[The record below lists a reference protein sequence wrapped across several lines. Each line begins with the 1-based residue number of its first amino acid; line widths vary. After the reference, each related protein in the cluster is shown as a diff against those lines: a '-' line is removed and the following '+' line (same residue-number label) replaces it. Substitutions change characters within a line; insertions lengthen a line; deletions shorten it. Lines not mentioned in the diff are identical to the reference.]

1 MAFGVLADLSA
12 EVRGPGDDLLL
23 SFGVGLSCDGAHAP
37 QCEDPSPTQPVLNL
51 YLVGVRDYGQYCPVA
66 LGSEVLADRW
76 TPLILREMVLGS
88 TRFNDIER
96 GLPGI
101 SRSLLVQRLRH
112 LERKEVVERRPAA
125 SGRGREYHLTQAG
138 EDLGGV
144 VMSLGEW
151 AVRWKLAE
159 PEPEEVDPRALTWW
173 MHLRMD
179 EERLPDRRVVIEFA
193 YQAPRVQFWIVVDR
207 GEASVC
213 AQHPGFDSD
222 LVVRTDA
229 VSMARVFTGL
239 TTLRQATE
247 DGSIEL
253 LGPPALV
260 RGFGRWFS
268 VEPVPPGRSGAA
280 GEGVA
285 DWLSDQPKM
294 VSRG

>member
-1 MAFGVLADLSA
+1 MLD
-12 EVRGPGDDLLL
+12 
-23 SFGVGLSCDGAHAP
+23 
-37 QCEDPSPTQPVLNL
+37 L
-51 YLVGVRDYGQYCPVA
+51 YLGRVRDYGQYCPVA

-112 LERKEVVERRPAA
+112 LERKEVLERRPAA
-125 SGRGREYHLTQAG
+125 GGRGSEYHLTEAG

-144 VMSLGEW
+144 IMSLGEW

-159 PEPEEVDPRALTWW
+159 PELEEVDPRVLTWW

-193 YQAPRVQFWIVVDR
+193 YQVPRIQIWIVLDR
-207 GEASVC
+207 GDVSVC

-229 VSMARVFTGL
+229 VSMARVFNGL
-239 TTLRQATE
+239 TTLGQAVDEGTV
-247 DGSIEL
+247 EL

-260 RGFGRWFS
+260 RGFGRWFLWS
-268 VEPVPPGRSGAA
+268 PFRPAVQAELAR
-280 GEGVA
+280 
-285 DWLSDQPKM
+285 
-294 VSRG
+294 R